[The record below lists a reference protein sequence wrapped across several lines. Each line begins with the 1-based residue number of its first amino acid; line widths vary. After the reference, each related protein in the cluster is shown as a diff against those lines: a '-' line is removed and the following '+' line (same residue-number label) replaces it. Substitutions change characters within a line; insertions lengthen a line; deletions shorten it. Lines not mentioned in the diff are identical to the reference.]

1 MTVRDR
7 AEDLSSWASRMPL
20 SASASRNSEGLT
32 NQPAVEPVRQ
42 VGTTRDEPRTF
53 AKPGLDI
60 TSVPLSRNDNAPR
73 PLARGTDRSILLLR
87 YCL

>member
-1 MTVRDR
+1 MQPSLIPNDDGQVR

-53 AKPGLDI
+53 TKP
-60 TSVPLSRNDNAPR
+60 
-73 PLARGTDRSILLLR
+73 
-87 YCL
+87 